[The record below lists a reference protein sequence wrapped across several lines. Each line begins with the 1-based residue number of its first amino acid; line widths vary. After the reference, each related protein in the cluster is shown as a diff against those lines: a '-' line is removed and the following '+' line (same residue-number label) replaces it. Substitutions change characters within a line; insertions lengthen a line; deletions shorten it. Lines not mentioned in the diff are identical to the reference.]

1 MQLMEQI
8 LRIHIAVVGFET
20 DRISQAAIDLK
31 ADRVYLISKKEN
43 DKGSKY
49 LFENEKRLKKNGI
62 DVKIRVI
69 DDVQDQ
75 ISILREMKKIIR
87 QEKNNLIYIN
97 ISSGSTLAAIAGTI
111 VSTMFEKDIQIT
123 PYYVK
128 PKSYEVYETI
138 DENKLQPQT
147 RGIEEIREIRAFPA
161 KLPDE
166 RLTKVLIEL
175 HEREYLTKQDLIEF
189 SIQELGYYIKKENE
203 KEEIEKKKGK
213 NSKYSP
219 REYAWVEKNIVEKLN
234 RWEFVFVQ
242 KEGKESKIYLTE
254 KGKNMVEYLLD

>member
-8 LRIHIAVVGFET
+8 LRIHIAVVGFEI

-49 LFENEKRLKKNGI
+49 LLENEKKLKKNRI
-62 DVKIRVI
+62 DVKIEFI

-75 ISILREMKKIIR
+75 ILILRQMKKIIQ
-87 QEKNNLIYIN
+87 QEKNNLIYVN

-111 VSTMFEKDIQIT
+111 VSTMFEKEIQIT

-128 PKSYEVYETI
+128 PKSYEVYPEI

-147 RGIEEIREIRAFPA
+147 TGIEEIREICAFPA

-175 HEREYLTKQDLIEF
+175 HQKKHLTKQDLIEF
-189 SIQELGYYIKKENE
+189 SIQELGYTI
-203 KEEIEKKKGK
+203 KEEDKKTKK
-213 NSKYSP
+213 NNSKYTP
-219 REYAWVEKNIVEKLN
+219 REYVWVEKNIVEKLN
-234 RWEFVFVQ
+234 GWEFVRIQ
-242 KEGKESKIYLTE
+242 KEGKKSKIYLTE
-254 KGKNMVEYLLD
+254 KGKNMVEYLRDY